1 MVTPPQHTLSSEI
14 GKAVSDIKELQ
25 SNPILISIS
34 DYIRGS
40 EIFEKEDER
49 ETNNLK
55 KSTDSLQKSLDTGI
69 YDDSQ
74 IVIIYKEVVGLWER
88 IAWIYQKNV
97 SLANKEINNIKNT
110 VEKFYITKKDS
121 DKQINELENKLKI
134 ANKQTQEVPKIK
146 DIKNL
151 NMETKKWNQ
160 KKIT

>member
-151 NMETKKWNQ
+151 NMETKK
-160 KKIT
+160 